1 MLMFLWQVLNVKNV
15 VTIEQLKSKLLVPVL

>member
-15 VTIEQLKSKLLVPVL
+15 VAIEQLKSKLLVPVL